1 MMNILN
7 ITNMKISKYSIML
20 MVFGIIASSYS
31 CKKSYLTTQQV
42 GSLSPELLQTK
53 AGVDGLLIGAYSAL
67 RAIEADGQAFG
78 GGDSWQASPDNWVY
92 GGVAGGDA
100 HKGSNAGDQD
110 PIAAIA
116 VFSPIASNPF
126 FNTKWICDYEG
137 ITRCNNV
144 IKAATKTPGY
154 STADLANILGQARFL
169 RGHYYFDLKKM
180 FNSVP
185 WIDETTTDLV
195 QPNTAD
201 IWPKIEAD
209 FTYAYNNLP
218 ETQGDVGRAN
228 KWAAGAYL
236 AKTYLYEKKYAQAK
250 AVFDPVITQGQTTGG
265 LAYAL
270 TAKFHDNFNADTKN
284 NSETVFAIQAVA
296 NSDPQGITQSN
307 DGDRL
312 NYPYGANSPFDCC
325 SFYQPTIDLAN
336 HYRTNPATGLP
347 YLDDY
352 DSHAIKTDM
361 GYLSTDGYA
370 PDAGTI
376 DPRLDWT
383 VGRRGIPYLDW
394 GLHPGNDWI
403 RDQHFSG
410 PYSPIK
416 HVYTQAEQNTN
427 GDQHSWGPGT
437 AVNYCIIRFADVLLM
452 AAETEAQLGNLQ
464 KAEDYVNMVRSRAA
478 NPDGFVYKY
487 IDDSNPLNGV
497 STTPAANYLVKPYP
511 SGYFAAQGLTNA
523 LKAIYYERQL
533 ELAMEG
539 HRFFDIVRWGIAD
552 QVLNTYLQYE
562 GKITTD
568 IIGGHFTKNRNEYFP
583 IPQTQIDLEVK
594 SGKSVLQQNPGY
606 N

>member
-1 MMNILN
+1 
-7 ITNMKISKYSIML
+7 MKISRYAIVLIAVSI
-20 MVFGIIASSYS
+20 ISITYS
-31 CKKSYLTTQQV
+31 CKKSYLETPQV
-42 GSLSPELLQTK
+42 GTLDITLLETK

-78 GGDSWQASPDNWVY
+78 GGDSWQASPDNWIY

-100 HKGSNAGDQD
+100 HKGSDPGDQGD
-110 PIAAIA
+110 IQAIGT
-116 VFSPIASNPF
+116 FFPNPSSPY
-126 FNTKWICDYEG
+126 FNTKYVSDYEG

-154 STADLANILGQARFL
+154 TAEDLANILGQARFL
-169 RGHYYFDLKKM
+169 RAHYYFDLKKM
-180 FNSVP
+180 FNKVP
-185 WIDETTTDLV
+185 YIDESTTDFI
-195 QPNTAD
+195 QPNTTD

-209 FTYAYNNLP
+209 FQYAYANLP
-218 ETQGDVGRAN
+218 PTQSDVGRAN

-236 AKTYLYEKKYAQAK
+236 AKTYMYELKYAEAK
-250 AVFDPVITQGQTTGG
+250 AVFDEVITQGETSNG

-270 TAKFHDNFNADTKN
+270 TPKFHDNFNADTKN
-284 NSETVFAIQAVA
+284 NSETVFSIQTIA
-296 NSDPQGITQSN
+296 NSDPGGITQAN

-312 NYPYGANSPFDCC
+312 NYPYGTTSPFDCC
-325 SFYQPTIDLAN
+325 SFYQPSIDLVN
-336 HYRTNPATGLP
+336 HFRTNATTGLP
-347 YLDDY
+347 YLDDF
-352 DSHAIKTDM
+352 DANAIKNDQ
-361 GYLSTDGYA
+361 GLLSSDSFT

-403 RDQHFSG
+403 RNQKAAG

-416 HVYTQAEQNTN
+416 HVYTQAEQDAN
-427 GDQHSWGPGT
+427 GDQHSWGPGS
-437 AVNYCIIRFADVLLM
+437 AINYNIIRFADVLLM
-452 AAETEAQLGNLQ
+452 AAEAEAQLGNLS
-464 KAEDYVNMVRSRAA
+464 KAESYVNTIRNRAA

-487 IDDSNPLNGV
+487 KDDDNPTGG
-497 STTPAANYLVKPYP
+497 TTATPAAKYLIKPYP
-511 SGYFAAQGLTNA
+511 DGNFAGNGLTYS

-539 HRFFDIVRWGIAD
+539 HRFFDLVRWGIAD
-552 QVLNTYLQYE
+552 QALNAYFQYE

-568 IIGGHFTKNRNEYFP
+568 VTTGHFTKGRNEYFP
-583 IPQTQIDLEVK
+583 IPQVQIDLSVK
-594 SGKSVLQQNPGY
+594 GGASVLKQNPGY

>member
-7 ITNMKISKYSIML
+7 ITNMKTSRYIIML
-20 MVFGIIASSYS
+20 TVLGIISSTYS
-31 CKKSYLTTQQV
+31 CKKSYLVSPQTGTI
-42 GSLSPELLQTK
+42 SPELLQTK
-53 AGVDGLLIGAYSAL
+53 AGVDGLLVGAYSAL

-78 GGDSWQASPDNWVY
+78 GGDSWQASPDNWIY

-116 VFSPIASNPF
+116 VFSPIPSNPF
-126 FNTKWICDYEG
+126 FNTKWISDYEG

-144 IKAATKTPGY
+144 IIAATKAPGY
-154 STADLANILGQARFL
+154 SATDLANILGQARFL

-180 FNSVP
+180 FNNVP
-185 WIDETTTDLV
+185 YIDETTTDLI
-195 QPNTAD
+195 QPNTTD

-209 FTYAYNNLP
+209 FNYAYNNLP
-218 ETQGDVGRAN
+218 ATQSDVGRAN

-236 AKTYLYEKKYAQAK
+236 AKTYLYEQKYAAAK
-250 AVFDPVITQGQTTGG
+250 AVFDPVITTGVTTGG
-265 LAYAL
+265 LPYAL

-284 NSETVFAIQAVA
+284 NSESVFAIQALS
-296 NSDPQGITQSN
+296 NTDPGGITQAN

-325 SFYQPTIDLAN
+325 SFYQPTIDLVN

-352 DSHAIKTDM
+352 DTQGIKNDM
-361 GYLSTDGYA
+361 GLLSSDPFTT
-370 PDAGTI
+370 DAGTI

-403 RDQHFSG
+403 RDQQFSG

-416 HVYTQAEQNTN
+416 HVYTQAEQNVN
-427 GDQHSWGPGT
+427 GDQHSWGPGSS
-437 AVNYCIIRFADVLLM
+437 VNYCIIRFADVLLL
-452 AAETEAQLGNLQ
+452 AAEAEAQLGNLQ
-464 KAEDYVNMVRSRAA
+464 KAQDYVNMVRNRAA
-478 NPDGFVYKY
+478 NPDGFVYQY
-487 IDDSNPLNGV
+487 IDNSNPLNGV
-497 STTPAANYLVKPYP
+497 STTPAANYLVSPYP
-511 SGYFAAQGLTNA
+511 AGTFAGNGLTYA

-539 HRFFDIVRWGIAD
+539 HRFFDVVRWGIAD
-552 QVLNTYLQYE
+552 QALNSYLQFE
-562 GKITTD
+562 SKLTTD
-568 IIGGHFTKNRNEYFP
+568 ITGGHFTKGRNEYYP
-583 IPQTQIDLEVK
+583 IPQAQIDLMMK
-594 SGKSVLQQNPGY
+594 GGKSVLKQNPGY